1 MNKIVLIAAS
11 VAMLAASAVASAA
24 STQGVV
30 QEVSCAQVA
39 RDGSAGGAVVGTALG
54 AAIGEG
60 VANWL
65 GFGGAGRAIG
75 TALGGVGGAAA
86 GESVAAT
93 YTYECLLV
101 VNSGGRNIIT
111 KVVSKKQYSVG
122 QNVVVTALTDGSY
135 HVR

>member
-1 MNKIVLIAAS
+1 MRTIVLFAAM
-11 VAMLAASAVASAA
+11 VAAGAAYAQSAA
-24 STQGVV
+24 GVV
-30 QEVSCAQVA
+30 QQVECAQVA

-60 VANWL
+60 IADYFGL
-65 GFGGAGRAIG
+65 GGAGRAIG
-75 TALGGVGGAAA
+75 TALGGVGGAAT

-101 VNSGGRNIIT
+101 VNSGERSIIT

>member
-1 MNKIVLIAAS
+1 MRVIVLLAALLTVS
-11 VAMLAASAVASAA
+11 VAHA
-24 STQGVV
+24 QPIPGVV
-30 QEVSCAQVA
+30 VQSECAQVA
-39 RDGSAGGAVVGTALG
+39 RNGSAGGAVVGTALG

-60 VANWL
+60 LASWL
-65 GFGGAGRAIG
+65 GLGGAGKAIG

-101 VNSGGRNIIT
+101 VDSGGHNIIT
-111 KVVSKKQYSVG
+111 KVVGKKQYSVG
-122 QNVVVTALTDGSY
+122 QNVVVTELSDGSY